1 MRISV
6 NLASRPFVEL
16 RPFFARLRILMAV
29 LAVVAIGLGVAL
41 HFEQQKLTVAQDEMA
56 KVHRRTVAAQTE
68 KRQNEARMR
77 LPVNAG
83 VLERAHFLNALFAAK
98 SFSWTAVMMDLENV
112 LPTGVQVTSIEP
124 VITPD
129 HDVIIRLR
137 VSGDRDRAVQLVRN
151 LERSSRFIAPKLS
164 SENLKTKEQQSAA
177 AAAAAGVLPG
187 GVEFEITAN
196 YNPLPE
202 EVKTPADKA
211 AKGKVGAASDKVP
224 AKKSGGAKGAGADPR
239 IKWAKHPSKPGP
251 RDGIV
256 LKPFSPAKPSG
267 GKR

>member
-16 RPFFARLRILMAV
+16 RPFFARLRIFMAV
-29 LAVVAIGLGVAL
+29 LAVIAIGLGVAL
-41 HFEQQKLTVAQDEMA
+41 HFEQQKLTIAEEEMA
-56 KVHRRTVAAQTE
+56 KVHRRTVAAQME
-68 KRQNEARMR
+68 KQRNEARMQQ
-77 LPVNAG
+77 PANAS

-124 VITPD
+124 EITPD
-129 HDVIIRLR
+129 HDVIIKLR
-137 VSGDRDRAVQLVRN
+137 VAGDRDRAVQLVRN
-151 LERSSRFIAPKLS
+151 LERSARFVAPQLKAES
-164 SENLKTKEQQSAA
+164 TKTKEQQSAA
-177 AAAAAGVLPG
+177 AAAASGVLPG

-202 EVKTPADKA
+202 EVEAPVG
-211 AKGKVGAASDKVP
+211 KGKIGPASNKAP
-224 AKKSGGAKGAGADPR
+224 AKKNAETKTGDPR

-251 RDGIV
+251 KDGIV
-256 LKPFSPAKPSG
+256 LKPFSPAKPAG
-267 GKR
+267 GTR

>member
-29 LAVVAIGLGVAL
+29 LAVIAIGLGVAM
-41 HFEQQKLTVAQDEMA
+41 HFEQQKLTIAQEEMA
-56 KVHRRTVAAQTE
+56 KVHRRTVAAQEE
-68 KRQNEARMR
+68 KRQNEARMGQ
-77 LPVNAG
+77 PANSS
-83 VLERAHFLNALFAAK
+83 VLTRAHFLNALFAAK

-151 LERSSRFIAPKLS
+151 LERSSRFLS
-164 SENLKTKEQQSAA
+164 PRLTGETTKTKEQQSAA
-177 AAAAAGVLPG
+177 AAAASGVPPG

-202 EVKTPADKA
+202 AAAAPADKEQDRGRIGQVSGQDGCGRERRRA
-211 AKGKVGAASDKVP
+211 AREVGEAS
-224 AKKSGGAKGAGADPR
+224 SQAGAE
-239 IKWAKHPSKPGP
+239 
-251 RDGIV
+251 
-256 LKPFSPAKPSG
+256 
-267 GKR
+267 

>member
-16 RPFFARLRILMAV
+16 RPFFARLRIFMAV
-29 LAVVAIGLGVAL
+29 LGVVAIGLGVAL
-41 HFEQQKLTVAQDEMA
+41 HFEQLKLTIAQDAMA
-56 KVHRRTVAAQTE
+56 KVHRRTVAAETE

-77 LPVNAG
+77 QPANAG

-124 VITPD
+124 VITPE

-177 AAAAAGVLPG
+177 AAAAAAGAPPG

-202 EVKTPADKA
+202 ETPAGKAPAAKNGA
-211 AKGKVGAASDKVP
+211 AKGTVP
-224 AKKSGGAKGAGADPR
+224 TVKP
-239 IKWAKHPSKPGP
+239 AKHPSKPGP
-251 RDGIV
+251 HDGIV
-256 LKPFSPAKPSG
+256 LKPFSPVKPSG
-267 GKR
+267 GTR

>member
-16 RPFFARLRILMAV
+16 RPFFARLRILMAI

-41 HFEQQKLTVAQDEMA
+41 HFERQKLKSAEDAMA
-56 KVHRRTVAAQTE
+56 IVHNGTVAAQTE

-77 LPVNAG
+77 LPANDS
-83 VLERAHFLNALFAAK
+83 VLKRAHFLNALFAAK

-124 VITPD
+124 VITPE
-129 HDVIIRLR
+129 HDLIIRLR
-137 VSGDRDRAVQLVRN
+137 VAGERDRAVQLVRN
-151 LERSSRFIAPKLS
+151 LEHSSRFLSPKLLG
-164 SENLKTKEQQSAA
+164 EVTKSKDQQSAA
-177 AAAAAGVLPG
+177 AAAAAAGLPPA

-202 EVKTPADKA
+202 AVEAPADKA
-211 AKGKVGAASDKVP
+211 DKGKIDAASDKS
-224 AKKSGGAKGAGADPR
+224 ATKKETGTKSPDPR
-239 IKWAKHPSKPGP
+239 IKPAKHPGKPGP
-251 RDGIV
+251 HDGIV
-256 LKPFSPAKPSG
+256 LPPFSPAKPAG
-267 GKR
+267 GAR